1 MSERASEPRE
11 PAGLFKASKAQPA
24 ECSPVT
30 STTTLLVTCD
40 ATVISYVQRLH
51 DELEHARLEVCGRL
65 DKVVSRL
72 GRGHSLLLVHAG
84 ADSDPKAIRAVLAA
98 AERALL
104 KTAIIRCAT
113 GTSRDRKSWSPYAA
127 YELPADL
134 PALWEFLA
142 NTHTEAAQ
150 SRFGHA
156 SSPND
161 VDPITAI
168 LFGGELENQIERVRR
183 VAQHETTILLTGETG
198 CGKSMLARFIHRSSP
213 RRADPYLVVDC
224 GAISGQLIES
234 EMFGHARGAFTGAER
249 DRQGKFAAAG
259 VGTLVLDEI
268 NSVPLSLQAKLLR
281 AVEDRV
287 FEPVGTNKSESLRAR
302 LIAISNVPLEDEVS
316 RERFRKDLFYRL
328 NVVEF
333 RLPSLR
339 DRPAAVV
346 PLAQQ
351 LLNAS
356 PTAAAQ
362 GVTALSPAVLELM
375 FGYHWPGNVRELR
388 NVIERA
394 VALASGP
401 VIQVADL
408 PESIR
413 GRSGS
418 IMVNSGCSFAPP
430 LSVPLPIE
438 TIPTDSTNDAARIV
452 AVLRKHNNNR
462 RRAATEL
469 GMSRV
474 SLYKKLHRYGLFVSK
489 CKRGV
494 VSVPAG

>member
-1 MSERASEPRE
+1 
-11 PAGLFKASKAQPA
+11 
-24 ECSPVT
+24 
-30 STTTLLVTCD
+30 
-40 ATVISYVQRLH
+40 
-51 DELEHARLEVCGRL
+51 LEVCGRL
-65 DKVVSRL
+65 EKVVSRL
-72 GRGHSLLLVHAG
+72 GRDHCLLLVHAG
-84 ADSDPKAIRAVLAA
+84 ADSDPKAVRTVLAA
-98 AERALL
+98 ADRALV
-104 KTAIIRCAT
+104 KTAVVRSASAT
-113 GTSRDRKSWSPYAA
+113 NRDRLPWSPYPA
-127 YELPADL
+127 YDLPADL

-142 NTHTEAAQ
+142 STHTEAAR
-150 SRFGHA
+150 SRSGCA
-156 SSPND
+156 PSSEAI
-161 VDPITAI
+161 DPITSI
-168 LFGGELENQIERVRR
+168 LFGGELQYQLECMRR

-213 RRADPYLVVDC
+213 RRGDPYLVVDC
-224 GAISGQLIES
+224 GAISGPLIES
-234 EMFGHARGAFTGAER
+234 EMFGHARGAFTGADRE
-249 DRQGKFAAAG
+249 RQGKFAAAG

-281 AVEDRV
+281 AVEERV

-302 LIAISNVPLEDEVS
+302 LIAISNVPLEDEVV

-339 DRPAAVV
+339 ERPGAIV

-351 LLNAS
+351 LLWAS
-356 PTAAAQ
+356 PTAASQ
-362 GVTALSPAVLELM
+362 GVTAISPTALEVMLA
-375 FGYHWPGNVRELR
+375 YNWPGNVRELR

-394 VALASGP
+394 AALASGP
-401 VIQVADL
+401 VIQFADL

-413 GRSGS
+413 GRPVPPAMSP
-418 IMVNSGCSFAPP
+418 GCSFGLSPPVPAPF
-430 LSVPLPIE
+430 E
-438 TIPTDSTNDAARIV
+438 TIPAAGTDDAARIL

-489 CKRGV
+489 NKRAV
-494 VSVPAG
+494 HAVSAG